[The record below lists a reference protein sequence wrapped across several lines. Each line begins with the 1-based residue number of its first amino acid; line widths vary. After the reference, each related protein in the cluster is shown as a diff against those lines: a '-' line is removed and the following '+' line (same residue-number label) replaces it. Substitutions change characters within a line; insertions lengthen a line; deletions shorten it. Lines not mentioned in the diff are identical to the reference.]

1 MINSGDGEQYL
12 LILGVDRPSNDKGK
26 TQDLIPLGDP
36 LPMALIKC
44 KKCGQQ
50 ISSKADK
57 CPHCDAPL
65 KKIPFTA
72 WVVPIIVIL
81 AAIEM
86 IAVYKTTIT
95 IPSKESSTS
104 GKPARTSVA
113 RIANIDK
120 SEKMQEQR
128 KEKIAK
134 LIKNGVFQKVEVSDG
149 IPHVWVSPGFYAL
162 RPSTEAEVI
171 SVVYAYYFD
180 GTNASDS
187 VRVIDGFS
195 RELVGSF
202 APLTGLKMK

>member
-1 MINSGDGEQYL
+1 MS
-12 LILGVDRPSNDKGK
+12 
-26 TQDLIPLGDP
+26 DP

-44 KKCGQQ
+44 KKCGQP
-50 ISSKADK
+50 ISNKADK
-57 CPHCDAPL
+57 CPHCGAPL

-72 WVVPIIVIL
+72 WVVPIIVIF
-81 AAIEM
+81 AAIEI

-95 IPSKESSTS
+95 VPSKESSTS
-104 GKPARTSVA
+104 GKPARSSVA

-134 LIKNGVFQKVEVSDG
+134 LIKNGAFQKVEVSGG
-149 IPHVWVSPGFYAL
+149 IPHVWVSQGFYAL
-162 RPSTEAEVI
+162 HPATKAEII

-180 GTNASDS
+180 GSNSSDS
-187 VRVIDGFS
+187 VRVIDSFS

-202 APLTGLKMK
+202 SPITGLKMK